1 MNRSFAGFLCA
12 ATGAGLLFI
21 ASAASGEDKGVDWK
35 SLSGAKVS
43 LEKGLT
49 AAQRKGRPISGKFE
63 IEDDKLQLSVYTA
76 SKGAFHEVIVD
87 HVSGKIAK
95 SEQIKEGEDYI
106 HANAQIKAM
115 SAAKKSLRAAVA
127 GAVAA
132 NPGYRAVSAIPSV
145 EQGKPVAT
153 VVLQNEAGTKTVS
166 EKLY

>member
-1 MNRSFAGFLCA
+1 M
-12 ATGAGLLFI
+12 
-21 ASAASGEDKGVDWK
+21 
-35 SLSGAKVS
+35 
-43 LEKGLT
+43 
-49 AAQRKGRPISGKFE
+49 
-63 IEDDKLQLSVYTA
+63 
-76 SKGAFHEVIVD
+76 IVD

-95 SEQIKEGEDYI
+95 SEQIKEGEDYT

-115 SAAKKSLRAAVA
+115 SAAKKSLRVAVA